1 MKKIFAIC
9 FLMSAFAITSQ
20 ANVFTFVTPT
30 GSSTSGGPVNAS
42 ATVMTSAGVVTVVL
56 ANNEANPTDVA
67 QLISDFDFVLSNP
80 SATTGTLASQ
90 MGALIDVDGTGHVTS
105 VSGLPTSWQ
114 LNNNVGGGLQLDA
127 LGGGQPMNTIIGPP
141 GPGGVYTA
149 ANGSIA
155 GNGPHNPFINE
166 AGTFVINVTGVTA
179 ATNVTSVIF
188 SFGTV
193 PGINVPGVPMQ
204 STPEPGTVTLLGL
217 GLLSLGFVARGKTAA
232 SASE

>member
-1 MKKIFAIC
+1 M
-9 FLMSAFAITSQ
+9 
-20 ANVFTFVTPT
+20 
-30 GSSTSGGPVNAS
+30 
-42 ATVMTSAGVVTVVL
+42 VTVVL
-56 ANNEANPTDVA
+56 MDNQANPTDVA

-90 MGALIDVDGTGHVTS
+90 AGNLIMVNGNGTATS
-105 VSGLPTSWQ
+105 VAGLPTSWQ

-141 GPGGVYTA
+141 GPGGVYTN

-155 GNGPHNPFINE
+155 GNGPHNPFDNE
-166 AGTFVINVTGVTA
+166 AATFVINVAGVTS
-179 ATNVTSVIF
+179 ATNVNSVIF

-193 PGINVPGVPMQ
+193 PGIDVPGVPFT
-204 STPEPGTVTLLGL
+204 SAPEPGTMTLLGL
-217 GLLSLGFVARGKTAA
+217 GLLSLGFVAHRKRAA

>member
-1 MKKIFAIC
+1 MSVFAV
-9 FLMSAFAITSQ
+9 ASQ

-30 GSSTSGGPVNAS
+30 GSSTTGGPVNAS
-42 ATVMTSAGVVTVVL
+42 ATVMTSNGMVTVVL
-56 ANNEANPTDVA
+56 ANNQVNPTDVA

-90 MGALIDVDGTGHVTS
+90 MGALIDVGGGGVVTS
-105 VSGLPTSWQ
+105 VPGLPTSWA

-141 GPGGVYTA
+141 GPGGVYTN

-155 GNGPHNPFINE
+155 GNGPHNPFIDE
-166 AGTFVINVTGVTA
+166 AGTFVIDVAGVTS
-179 ATNVTSVIF
+179 ATSVTSVIF

-193 PGINVPGVPMQ
+193 AGINVPGVPVT
-204 STPEPGTVTLLGL
+204 STPEPGNVTLLAL
-217 GLLSLGFVARGKTAA
+217 GLLSLGFVAHRKRAA